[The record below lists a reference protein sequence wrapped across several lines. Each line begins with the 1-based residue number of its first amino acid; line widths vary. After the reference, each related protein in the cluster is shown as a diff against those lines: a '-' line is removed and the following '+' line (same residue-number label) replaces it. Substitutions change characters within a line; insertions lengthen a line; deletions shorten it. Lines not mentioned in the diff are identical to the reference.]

1 MWFWIIFSYVFIGGV
16 LFTVTQAFSNRY
28 QQWYTVK
35 FEKQAILACI
45 LFWPIILFMGLIRLL
60 WEALIGLRRIIKM
73 IFY

>member
-1 MWFWIIFSYVFIGGV
+1 MWFLLTGFYMSLGGI
-16 LFTVTQAFSNRY
+16 LFGLIQGFSNRY

-45 LFWPIILFMGLIRLL
+45 LFWPIIISMGLIRLL
-60 WEALIGLRRIIKM
+60 WNALVGLWRIIKM